1 MRHNRERKRAE
12 EEYLKKKRVC
22 REVYTRIKKGDIIIM
37 RAQNPALH
45 EDNRDDII
53 EKILLN

>member
-1 MRHNRERKRAE
+1 MRHNRERKIAE
-12 EEYLKKKRVC
+12 EEYLKKKYKM
-22 REVYTRIKKGDIIIM
+22 REVIVGIKRGDIIIM

>member
-12 EEYLKKKRVC
+12 REYLKKKKKM

-45 EDNRDDII
+45 EDRDDII